1 MQTLIRGVTTGILV
15 SASLLISTTL
25 LAEDNS
31 NNEDTRSGGYLKIG
45 SGYKYEVTPYR
56 DEKSGVAIFI
66 SGRYQ
71 FNNGLYIEASHGAN
85 ELSLG
90 NSVGYNFFNTEH
102 WSFDAHISQAHGSTS
117 MRFNLKDAKDES
129 SDIKVYHMDRS
140 DTQMLGLRTTGT
152 YGQTTIQFIAAPY
165 SFNKDY
171 DDGVFA
177 SAWLAHSWQ
186 IKNWELYASAGVNYR
201 SKEIVNYYYATS
213 DEIVSLDTPI
223 IPAYKADGGFD
234 IITQVGLSYPVS
246 ESILFE
252 SYLRYTDISD
262 SISDSPVMQLFSGLN
277 DRSDNVTEFGLL
289 FSYVF

>member
-1 MQTLIRGVTTGILV
+1 MQTFIQGVTTGLLV
-15 SASLLISTTL
+15 SAALLISPTL
-25 LAEDNS
+25 LAEDSS
-31 NNEDTRSGGYLKIG
+31 NNEDDRSGGYLKIG
-45 SGYKYEVTPYR
+45 YGYKYEETPYH
-56 DEKSGVAIFI
+56 DEKNGAIMFL

-102 WSFDAHISQAHGSTS
+102 WSFDAHTTQAHGSTTMNFS
-117 MRFNLKDAKDES
+117 LKDES
-129 SDIKVYHMDRS
+129 ADIKIYHMDRS

-165 SFNKDY
+165 SFNQDY

-186 IKNWELYASAGVNYR
+186 IKNWELYASAGINYR
-201 SKEIVNYYYATS
+201 SKEIVNHYYATS
-213 DEIVSLDTPI
+213 DEIVGLDASI
-223 IPAYKADGGFD
+223 LPAYKADGGFD
-234 IITQVGLSYPVS
+234 IIMQVGLSYPVS

-262 SISDSPVMQLFSGLN
+262 SIIDSPVMQLFSDLN
-277 DRSDNVTEFGLL
+277 GRSESVAEFGLL

>member
-1 MQTLIRGVTTGILV
+1 MQTFIRGVRTGLLV
-15 SASLLISTTL
+15 CASLLISTTL

-31 NNEDTRSGGYLKIG
+31 NNEDARSGGYLKIG
-45 SGYKYEVTPYR
+45 YGYKYEETPYH
-56 DEKSGVAIFI
+56 DEKNGAALFL

-102 WSFDAHISQAHGSTS
+102 WSFDAHITQAHGSTT

-129 SDIKVYHMDRS
+129 ADIMVYHMDRS

-165 SFNKDY
+165 SFNQNY

-201 SKEIVNYYYATS
+201 SKEIINHYYATS
-213 DEIVSLDTPI
+213 DEIASLDAPI
-223 IPAYKADGGFD
+223 LPAYKADGGFD

-277 DRSDNVTEFGLL
+277 DRSENVTEFGML